1 MLDHEYINP
10 IVKLSPQD
18 AFYGNKKSVPIEQ
31 SSGKI
36 SGEFVMCYPPE
47 YRYLHQVSR

>member
-1 MLDHEYINP
+1 MSSV
-10 IVKLSPQD
+10 VKLSPQD

-36 SGEFVMCYPPE
+36 SGEFVMC
-47 YRYLHQVSR
+47 LSLIHICF